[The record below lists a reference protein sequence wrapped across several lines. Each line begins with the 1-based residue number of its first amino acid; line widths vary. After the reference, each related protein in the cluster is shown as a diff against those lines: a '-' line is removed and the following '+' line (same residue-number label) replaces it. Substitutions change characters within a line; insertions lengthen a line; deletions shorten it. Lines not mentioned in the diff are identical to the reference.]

1 MFDLNCEHAEGDCKQ
16 SNMAVNTAGSP
27 RRIHTMNVNVIIFA
41 YFLRKAP
48 EAHLI

>member
-16 SNMAVNTAGSP
+16 SNMAVNTAGSHDECE
-27 RRIHTMNVNVIIFA
+27 RNYFA

-48 EAHLI
+48 EAHLIQT